1 MPLEPAAP
9 ICTSGGDGA
18 EPMNASIL
26 TAHVIDHQMVQ
37 SLSAERPLLLVCLR
51 HLGCAF
57 SRQAL
62 ADLRDQRGAIEAS
75 GTRVMIVHL
84 EPRPVAE
91 PLLRRYGLGDVPTI
105 SDPSAEVYES
115 CGLSRGRISQLVGP
129 RVVWRWL
136 VTALVKRQGAG
147 WTGADVRRMPGAFLI
162 HRGRVMRAFRHRTT
176 ADRPDF
182 RSLCSR

>member
-1 MPLEPAAP
+1 MIL
-9 ICTSGGDGA
+9 THGA
-18 EPMNASIL
+18 HRDARDRTDRDRADAVPVNVEALASI
-26 TAHVIDHQMVQ
+26 
-37 SLSAERPLLLVCLR
+37 SNERPVLLVCLR

-62 ADLRDQRGAIEAS
+62 ADLRDQRAAIEAN
-75 GTRVMIVHL
+75 GVRVVIAHL
-84 EPRPVAE
+84 EPPSIAE
-91 PLLRRYGLGDVPTI
+91 PLLQRYGLGDVATI
-105 SDPSAEVYES
+105 SDPSARVYES
-115 CGLSRGRISQLVGP
+115 CGLSRGGISQLAGP
-129 RVVWRWL
+129 RVLWRWL

-162 HRGRVMRAFRHRTT
+162 QQGRIVRAFRHRTT